1 MRSSAAATVCAGPT
15 ISHRSCSRISSS
27 NMAIRGS
34 SSSKRT
40 RGIRLLPCQQS
51 VVIPHRGY
59 PRTQSEEGSPDH
71 RAVWLAITNATGS
84 PVLHCCSMASFSL
97 ARELTARLHALR
109 RPEATSTGAK
119 GSMQRPS
126 NGEQLAMYL
135 VGQSCGWATSAP
147 RPVFVRSPQIFAC
160 RNNGR
165 RHGPGRWRDHP
176 GRGCLLRGVR
186 YLRRR
191 RSRLWMIVESFGEIR
206 THPVPSEVLR

>member
-15 ISHRSCSRISSS
+15 ISYRSCSRISSS

-84 PVLHCCSMASFSL
+84 PVLHCCSMARPPPPRGNLDRGERFHGNV
-97 ARELTARLHALR
+97 RLTANNLR
-109 RPEATSTGAK
+109 CILWVNRADG
-119 GSMQRPS
+119 
-126 NGEQLAMYL
+126 
-135 VGQSCGWATSAP
+135 
-147 RPVFVRSPQIFAC
+147 
-160 RNNGR
+160 
-165 RHGPGRWRDHP
+165 
-176 GRGCLLRGVR
+176 
-186 YLRRR
+186 RRR
-191 RSRLWMIVESFGEIR
+191 RRARCSSDRHRFSRAAITAAATARDDGEITPGAGASCEECGICAGVDR
-206 THPVPSEVLR
+206 GFG